1 MEAKGS
7 PEPSRV
13 SRALRSPWGRLAAP
27 LAVVAVLLSADLAG
41 GTTIRIGGLM
51 IAVPALCAVFL
62 GPGQVL
68 VITAVTMVCVVLAAQ
83 NNHQFDT
90 TNFPIVMATVVL
102 IGVGAVA
109 ASALRLRRERQLAQ
123 ARWVA
128 TVAQQLLLRP
138 LPGRLGPLTLAS
150 LYMAAEEEAVIGGD
164 LYAATALDNGDA
176 RLMVGDVQGKGM
188 GAVEVA
194 NFLLAGFRRAARHR
208 IDLPD
213 LPCYLDRMLREDL
226 ADAADN
232 APPAPEG
239 VRTAPRSGPR
249 LLEGFVTAVV
259 VDVAAGC
266 TRLRI
271 ANCGHPAPL
280 LVHGGTVR
288 RLAPEVP
295 ALPLGLGDIGHER
308 HDVDTYPMEAGD
320 ILLLYTDGVTETR
333 DAAGV
338 FYPLADRLC
347 SWSAESPDVLLR
359 HLRQDLM
366 SYSATRLSDDVA
378 MVAVQRAA

>member
-1 MEAKGS
+1 MEAMGS
-7 PEPSRV
+7 PGRSRM

-41 GTTIRIGGLM
+41 GTAIRIGGLM

-62 GPGQVL
+62 GPGQIL
-68 VITAVTMVCVVLAAQ
+68 VITVVTMVCVVLAAQ

-90 TNFPIVMATVVL
+90 TNFPVVMATVVL

-109 ASALRLRRERQLAQ
+109 GSALRVRRERQLAQ
-123 ARWVA
+123 VRWVA
-128 TVAQQLLLRP
+128 TAAQQLLLRP

-150 LYMAAEEEAVIGGD
+150 LYMAAEEEAAIGGD
-164 LYAATALDNGDA
+164 LYAATVLDNGDA

-188 GAVEVA
+188 AAVEVA
-194 NFLLAGFRRAARHR
+194 NFLLAGFRRAARR
-208 IDLPD
+208 SVDLPD
-213 LPCYLDRMLREDL
+213 LPCYLDKRLREDL
-226 ADAADN
+226 ADAAES
-232 APPAPEG
+232 ALPAPDG

-249 LLEGFVTAVV
+249 TLEGFVTAVL

-271 ANCGHPAPL
+271 ANCGHPPPL
-280 LVHGGTVR
+280 LVRDSTVR
-288 RLAPEVP
+288 RLMPEVP
-295 ALPLGLGDIGHER
+295 ALPLGLGDIGEER
-308 HDVDTYPMEAGD
+308 HDVDTYPMEPGD

-333 DAAGV
+333 DEGGV

-347 SWSAESPDVLLR
+347 SWSADTPDVLLR
-359 HLRQDLM
+359 HLHDDLLA
-366 SYSATRLSDDVA
+366 YAAEQLTDDVA
-378 MVAVQRAA
+378 MVAIQRAA